1 MANLQPTKM
10 SHQQLGTPD
19 AHVPPSLNK
28 GARPQK
34 RVIVSS
40 YLGSGGPN
48 VIFSFTYFYIVLYQT
63 LRLVYPKV
71 LTGNFLLNLYEV
83 AG

>member
-48 VIFSFTYFYIVLYQT
+48 VIFSFTYFYIPRASKTQK
-63 LRLVYPKV
+63 KV
-71 LTGNFLLNLYEV
+71 GPVKKN
-83 AG
+83 